1 MPGDSVLEV
10 SSLSVAF
17 GGIRALND
25 VALEVAPG
33 EIVGLV
39 GANGSGK
46 STLLNAVGNL
56 LKGAQVSG
64 RVAVLGVTG
73 RRPPEALCRQGMG
86 RSFQNPTLLEDS
98 TVMDNLLC
106 GAHTA
111 LGGGWLAEVV
121 RPKAAR
127 REEAA
132 LHRRAVDLL
141 SAVGLADQAT
151 DVVARKPYGT
161 RKLIDILRA
170 FMTQPKLALLDEPT
184 SGLDARDRA
193 VVADLLRR
201 VQGMSDTAMLVVEH
215 HFELLSAVADRV
227 VALAAGQ
234 VVLTGTPTQ
243 VFESEEFRTML
254 TGRERSGRE
263 GAWSS

>member
-1 MPGDSVLEV
+1 MPGDSVLKV
-10 SSLSVAF
+10 SGLSVAF

-25 VALEVAPG
+25 VAFTVAPG

-39 GANGSGK
+39 GPNGSGK

-56 LKGAQVSG
+56 LRGAQVSG
-64 RVAVLGVTG
+64 DVTVLGASG
-73 RRPPEALCRQGMG
+73 RRPPEALCRHGVG
-86 RSFQNPTLLEDS
+86 RSFQSPTLLEDS
-98 TVMDNLLC
+98 TLVENLLC
-106 GAHTA
+106 GAHTSR
-111 LGGGWLAEVV
+111 GGGWLAELV

-127 REEAA
+127 AA
-132 LHRRAVDLL
+132 EGALRQRALELLNTVSLAEQAWDL
-141 SAVGLADQAT
+141 
-151 DVVARKPYGT
+151 VARKPYGT

-170 FMTQPKLALLDEPT
+170 FMTQPRLALLDEPT
-184 SGLDARDRA
+184 SGLDGHDRG
-193 VVADLLRR
+193 VVADLLHRI
-201 VQGMSDTAMLVVEH
+201 QGASETAMLVVEH

-254 TGRERSGRE
+254 TGREQRTRE
-263 GAWSS
+263 QPCSS